1 MTRDDIIN
9 ALTKAGFKIAP
20 ETSQLIIYAYKAPTS
35 IVCSILAANATV
47 SVSFGGLPDLDKAK
61 KLIKKIKNE
70 LDKVEQ
76 FVKEPKTTLS
86 VGVNIG
92 EDCNNLSNL
101 LDKLEEEIKLQLEN

>member
-20 ETSQLIIYAYKAPTS
+20 KTSQLIIYAYKAPTS

-61 KLIKKIKNE
+61 KLIKKIFGVEGERIQNNP
-70 LDKVEQ
+70 LD
-76 FVKEPKTTLS
+76 
-86 VGVNIG
+86 GVRANYFSLG
-92 EDCNNLSNL
+92 EVDR
-101 LDKLEEEIKLQLEN
+101 